1 MSDKM
6 YNVNDIIEINN
17 NEKYVIV
24 NKLTYQEEDYYY
36 IVLIDDIN
44 KVLKDVCKIVKLKKD
59 NDIVTIELVE
69 DRQELEAIIPLFKKQ
84 YA

>member
-17 NEKYVIV
+17 NEKYVVV

-59 NDIVTIELVE
+59 NDIVTIEL
-69 DRQELEAIIPLFKKQ
+69 EAIIPLFKKQ

>member
-69 DRQELEAIIPLFKKQ
+69 DREELEAIIPLFKKQ

>member
-1 MSDKM
+1 M

-84 YA
+84 YV

>member
-1 MSDKM
+1 MSGKM

>member
-1 MSDKM
+1 M

-24 NKLTYQEEDYYY
+24 NKLPYQEEDYYY

>member
-1 MSDKM
+1 M
-6 YNVNDIIEINN
+6 YNVNDIVEINN
-17 NEKYVIV
+17 NEKYVVV

>member
-24 NKLTYQEEDYYY
+24 NKLPYQEEDYYY

>member
-44 KVLKDVCKIVKLKKD
+44 KVLKDVSKIVKLKKD

>member
-6 YNVNDIIEINN
+6 YKVNDIIEINN

>member
-17 NEKYVIV
+17 NEKYVVV

>member
-1 MSDKM
+1 M
-6 YNVNDIIEINN
+6 YNERLANGINN
-17 NEKYVIV
+17 NEKYVVV

>member
-1 MSDKM
+1 M
-6 YNVNDIIEINN
+6 YDVNDIIEINN
-17 NEKYVIV
+17 NEKYVVV

>member
-84 YA
+84 YV

>member
-1 MSDKM
+1 MSGKM

-17 NEKYVIV
+17 NEKYVVV

>member
-1 MSDKM
+1 M

-17 NEKYVIV
+17 NEKYVVV

-69 DRQELEAIIPLFKKQ
+69 DRQELESIIPLFKKQ

>member
-1 MSDKM
+1 M

>member
-6 YNVNDIIEINN
+6 YSVNDIIEINN

-24 NKLTYQEEDYYY
+24 NRLNYQDDEYYY
-36 IVLIDDIN
+36 IVQIDEQK
-44 KVLKDVCKIVKLKKD
+44 KVLKDVCKIVKFRKEED
-59 NDIVTIELVE
+59 SIVVELVE
-69 DRQELEAIIPLFKKQ
+69 DRLELEAIIPLFKKQ

>member
-1 MSDKM
+1 M

-69 DRQELEAIIPLFKKQ
+69 DRQEWEAIIPLFKKQ

>member
-1 MSDKM
+1 M

-17 NEKYVIV
+17 NEKYVVV